1 MFDPNKLDSKS
12 AVKMSKSTSTARPL
26 PASSRESTP
35 TSTPAFVATARAL
48 CAPMR
53 APSFASNVFRLAA
66 RELRDAARSKW
77 FLLYTAAFVALGL
90 GVSYVSAASSGGTGL
105 SGFGRTTAGLI
116 NLVIL
121 VVPLMALSAGAGS
134 IASDRERGMLAYML
148 AQPITRLELLLGK
161 FTGLATVLLT
171 SICLGFGVCAG
182 ILAWKGSRADPVA
195 LASLVGLTFLL
206 AMAMLGTG
214 LLISVTTRKSS
225 VAMGVAIFAWLTL
238 VFVSDL
244 GLMAGAVALRM
255 RIENLFALSLLNP
268 MQVFKMWALVSADT
282 SLDVLGP
289 AGLYATDTWGGGVV
303 WIFAA
308 ALSLWI
314 VLPLSVAAF
323 LFSRRSPI

>member
-1 MFDPNKLDSKS
+1 
-12 AVKMSKSTSTARPL
+12 
-26 PASSRESTP
+26 
-35 TSTPAFVATARAL
+35 
-48 CAPMR
+48 
-53 APSFASNVFRLAA
+53 
-66 RELRDAARSKW
+66 
-77 FLLYTAAFVALGL
+77 LLYTAAFVALGL
-90 GVSYVSAASSGGTGL
+90 GVSYVSAASSGGSGL

-161 FTGLATVLLT
+161 FTGLAAVLLT
-171 SICLGFGVCAG
+171 SICLGFGVCAA

-206 AMAMLGTG
+206 AMSMLGTG
-214 LLISVTTRKSS
+214 LLISVATRKSS
-225 VAMGVAIFAWLTL
+225 VAMGVAIFSWLTL

-255 RIENLFALSLLNP
+255 RIENLFALSLVNP
-268 MQVFKMWALVSADT
+268 MQVFKMWALVSSDT

-289 AGLYATDTWGGGVV
+289 AGLYATDTWGAGVT
-303 WIFAA
+303 WIFACVMV
-308 ALSLWI
+308 LWI
-314 VLPLSVAAF
+314 ILPLTAAAAI
-323 LFSRRSPI
+323 FSRRSPI